1 MKILERDLEER
12 LYSTPSLL
20 NPAIVTGRAN
30 YAMQGWIARQMRV
43 PSGRIDLLGMLVKYS
58 GPNDDDWGPE
68 VTRHPVIVE
77 LKRGAIDAA
86 ALAQVGRYLNDIRNI
101 VETIEYTWGIA
112 PTGRDLFAV
121 IVGERADRNTILA
134 ARGLGV
140 VLLSY
145 DMQSLGPMQT
155 IELCGRDFH
164 YVAEGTDYLAEDA
177 VFNDLRQEVYEER
190 LRAYPLARREW
201 HQ

>member
-1 MKILERDLEER
+1 MSILERDLEER
-12 LYSTPSLL
+12 LYSSPSLL
-20 NPAIVTGRAN
+20 NPAIITGRTN

-43 PSGRIDLLGMLVKYS
+43 PSGRIDLLGMLVKYN

-101 VETIEYTWGIA
+101 VETIEYVWGIA

-134 ARGLGV
+134 ARGLGI

-145 DMQSLGPMQT
+145 DMQSLEPMQT
-155 IELCGRDFH
+155 IELCDRDFH
-164 YVAEGTDYLAEDA
+164 YVADGTDYLAEDSI
-177 VFNDLRQEVYEER
+177 FNDLRQEVYEER
-190 LRAYPLARREW
+190 LRAFPLARRGGR
-201 HQ
+201 Q

>member
-1 MKILERDLEER
+1 MNILERDLEER
-12 LYSTPSLL
+12 LYNNPSLL
-20 NPAIVTGRAN
+20 NPAIVTGRIN
-30 YAMQGWIARQMRV
+30 YAMQGWVARQMRV
-43 PSGRIDLLGMLVKYS
+43 PAGRIDLLGMLVEHN

-68 VTRHPVIVE
+68 VTHHPVIVE
-77 LKRGAIDAA
+77 LKRGVIDAA

-134 ARGLGV
+134 ARGLGI

-145 DMQSLGPMQT
+145 DMPVSYTHL
-155 IELCGRDFH
+155 DV
-164 YVAEGTDYLAEDA
+164 YK
-177 VFNDLRQEVYEER
+177 RQVSR
-190 LRAYPLARREW
+190 RRMLSAKRRKAARFSAA
-201 HQ
+201 